1 MKKQLISMVLMAA
14 MTVSMLTGCKTADGK
29 KAEAPSS
36 GNQAAAEAKT
46 EDEGK
51 VSEGGEDYSYHWKLA
66 TTESSDY
73 YMTQLSQEFLDIV
86 EEKTGGKVTGEVFAS
101 GQLGGLVDALEG
113 LEMGNID
120 IVMDGVSSLS
130 AVDDIFNV
138 WCLPFLYDN
147 KEHQYRFWDNH
158 FDEVSDMVAEQS
170 GFRLVSVIDGMNR
183 ELAST
188 VPVES
193 MADLKGLKIR
203 VPNIPGYVRIWECLG
218 AAPIPMSLSEV
229 YTSIQTG
236 VVQGQE
242 NDIALTLSLKFYE
255 VAPYCVMTDH
265 VAYEGS
271 FYFNEEE
278 YQSYPDELKQIIQ
291 EAGEEIKLK
300 SRSIIK
306 EQETECMKQIEDMGV
321 TICRPDLEEFK
332 KATAVMYDEYDMCA
346 PIIELV
352 DKARNE

>member
-1 MKKQLISMVLMAA
+1 M
-14 MTVSMLTGCKTADGK
+14 
-29 KAEAPSS
+29 
-36 GNQAAAEAKT
+36 
-46 EDEGK
+46 
-51 VSEGGEDYSYHWKLA
+51 
-66 TTESSDY
+66 
-73 YMTQLSQEFLDIV
+73 
-86 EEKTGGKVTGEVFAS
+86 
-101 GQLGGLVDALEG
+101 
-113 LEMGNID
+113 
-120 IVMDGVSSLS
+120 
-130 AVDDIFNV
+130 
-138 WCLPFLYDN
+138 
-147 KEHQYRFWDNH
+147 
-158 FDEVSDMVAEQS
+158 
-170 GFRLVSVIDGMNR
+170 
-183 ELAST
+183 
-188 VPVES
+188 
-193 MADLKGLKIR
+193 
-203 VPNIPGYVRIWECLG
+203 LG

-321 TICRPDLEEFK
+321 TICGRIWRSLRRQRPLCMMSMICARPSLNLWIKQGMNRNQVYRVRKLAGSIFNK
-332 KATAVMYDEYDMCA
+332 KQ
-346 PIIELV
+346 
-352 DKARNE
+352 

>member
-14 MTVSMLTGCKTADGK
+14 MTVSMLTGCETADGK
-29 KAEAPSS
+29 KTEAPSS
-36 GNQAAAEAKT
+36 ENQAAAEVKA

-51 VSEGGEDYSYHWKLA
+51 ASEGGEDYSYHWKLA

-300 SRSIIK
+300 SRNMIK
-306 EQETECMKQIEDMGV
+306 EQEMECMKQIEDMGV

-332 KATAVMYDEYDMCA
+332 KAPAVMYDEYDMCA